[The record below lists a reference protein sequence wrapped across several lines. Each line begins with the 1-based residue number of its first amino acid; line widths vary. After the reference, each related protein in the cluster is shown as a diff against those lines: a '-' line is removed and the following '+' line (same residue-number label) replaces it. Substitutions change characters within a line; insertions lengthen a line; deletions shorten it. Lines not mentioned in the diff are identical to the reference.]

1 MGLEEQIAEAIVV
14 AFDELGGDPQ
24 NAILAARG
32 HETIDSWIQQ
42 ETATIAIAGGAEMII
57 PGIHALTIPMGISF
71 LIHKM
76 AYMSWGLGAIKRAY
90 VVETAHHSDLR
101 NILTLWGGNASYYNM
116 HILEY
121 KALSLD
127 VFMYALTDEG
137 YAKLQTAIANAEQAK
152 TDAVL
157 LNTLKVLK
165 TLVDEF
171 SGDERAMNQIGIVT
185 DEDTAEALIA
195 VAQTRVA
202 EHPVNPNP
210 KKMNRR
216 LGSKLALRLAGQISA
231 RLPAKFLVG
240 FIPIAGAIANAFF
253 NAQTLMSMAET
264 ARKYYA
270 NTFTRADLE
279 EFAALTADDA
289 APTAEE

>member
-24 NAILAARG
+24 SAIAAAQG
-32 HETIDSWIQQ
+32 HEQIETWIQQ
-42 ETATIAIAGGAEMII
+42 ETATIALAGGAEMII

-90 VVETAHHSDLR
+90 VVETAQHSDLR
-101 NILTLWGGNASYYNM
+101 NILTLWANASYYNM

-121 KALSLD
+121 KAIGLD
-127 VFMYALTDEG
+127 ALMYAITDEG
-137 YAKLQTAIANAEQAK
+137 YAQLQIALANVERIK

-157 LNTLKVLK
+157 VNTLKVLK
-165 TLVDEF
+165 TLADEF
-171 SGDERAMNQIGIVT
+171 AGDERSMNIVSIMT
-185 DEDTAEALIA
+185 DEETAETLITT
-195 VAQTRVA
+195 AQNRVA
-202 EHPVNPNP
+202 SHPVSANP

-216 LGSKLALRLAGQISA
+216 LGSRLALRLAGQISA

-240 FIPIAGAIANAFF
+240 FIPLAGAIVNAFF

-270 NTFTRADLE
+270 NSLTRADVE
-279 EFAALTADDA
+279 EFAALTEDDTPQA
-289 APTAEE
+289 KPE